1 MTESP
6 TSKNNYQPFS
16 AAEPSIGYAT
26 SADGSVIGYRR
37 LGRGPGVL
45 VVHGGMSS
53 GYNHLQ
59 MAKAMA
65 DEFAVYLVDRRG
77 RGLSGP
83 TAKADNLDTEVEDI
97 DALLAQ
103 TSAHFIFGLS
113 AGAIICLESALRLP
127 AVHKAAIFEPPLFV
141 GDLRTP
147 SEALLRFDREMA
159 KGEVAAALITAMKAS
174 QMGPRVL
181 NLVPRGILEWL
192 TSLMMKVEDK
202 NPPNGYETTRTL
214 AATMHHD
221 MQLVV
226 DMAGEINRFKA
237 IGRKVLLL
245 GGSRSPMYLRRDL
258 DELQT
263 RLAGAQRVEMAN
275 LGHAASWNSDR
286 GGNPEPVVRELKRF
300 FASGEEIRPKI

>member
-1 MTESP
+1 MTISNN
-6 TSKNNYQPFS
+6 KNKCFPKSQ
-16 AAEPSIGYAT
+16 PSIAHAS
-26 SADGSVIGYRR
+26 SAGGSVIGYHQ
-37 LGRGPGVL
+37 LGQGPGVL

-53 GYNHLQ
+53 GYNHTQ
-59 MAKAMA
+59 MAEAMA
-65 DEFAVYLVDRRG
+65 EEFTVYLVDRRG
-77 RGLSGP
+77 RGLSSP
-83 TAKADNLDTEVEDI
+83 IRNTDNIDTDVEDI

-103 TSAHFIFGLS
+103 TGAHFIFGLS
-113 AGAIICLESALRLP
+113 AGAIICLESALKLS

-159 KGEVAAALITAMKAS
+159 KGEVAAALVTAMKAS
-174 QMGPRVL
+174 QMGPRLL
-181 NLVPRGILEWL
+181 NFMPRRAVEWL
-192 TSLMMKVEDK
+192 TNLMMKTEDK

-226 DMAGEINRFKA
+226 NMAGDIDRFKS

-245 GGSRSPMYLRRDL
+245 GGSKSPKYLRRDL
-258 DELQT
+258 DALQA
-263 RLAGAQRVEMAN
+263 RLTGAQRVELAS

-286 GGNPEPVVRELKRF
+286 GGTPGPVAYELKRF
-300 FASGEEIRPKI
+300 FGAPGATQ